1 MVHDGYVQGDA
12 AFCATGS
19 YTFKPPVPKLI
30 LPTGW
35 TKKIK
40 LHKSEMTSSSFPDEN
55 GITRTKLPSLP
66 VINILHV
73 PLWFTE
79 NSDLQSNVTLSIA
92 SHN

>member
-12 AFCATGS
+12 AFCDTGS

-40 LHKSEMTSSSFPDEN
+40 LHKSEMTSF
-55 GITRTKLPSLP
+55 
-66 VINILHV
+66 
-73 PLWFTE
+73 
-79 NSDLQSNVTLSIA
+79 
-92 SHN
+92 

>member
-19 YTFKPPVPKLI
+19 YTFKAPAPKLI

-40 LHKSEMTSSSFPDEN
+40 LRNDLFLNFFRQLVSSVPRWKWNNENKTAVIARHQHFTRSFMVH
-55 GITRTKLPSLP
+55 RKQQ
-66 VINILHV
+66 
-73 PLWFTE
+73 F
-79 NSDLQSNVTLSIA
+79 A
-92 SHN
+92 K